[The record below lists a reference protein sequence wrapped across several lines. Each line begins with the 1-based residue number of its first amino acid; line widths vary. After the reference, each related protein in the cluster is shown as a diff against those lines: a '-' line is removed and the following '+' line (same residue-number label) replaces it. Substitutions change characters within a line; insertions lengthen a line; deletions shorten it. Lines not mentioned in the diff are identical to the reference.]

1 MGDSQA
7 LMALGISIIAGMA
20 TLLGALVI
28 FLTKGKSEKMVTFSL
43 AFAAGV
49 MLTVSFSDLLPEARG
64 FLSASQGD
72 TWGVLYMI
80 AFLIVGILVAASLD
94 YFVPHEEFD
103 EENQEKPHQNLFR
116 VGFISML
123 AVGLHNFPEGIA
135 VFMAGFSDLSLGISV
150 AIAITMHNIPEGI
163 AVAMPIYFA
172 TGSKKE
178 ALKYTFY
185 SGAAEPVGAL
195 LAFLVLRPLIN
206 DFLMGAIFAV
216 VAGIMLYIA
225 IEELIP
231 SSRQYGFNRLALVG
245 TFVGICIMP
254 LSYIF

>member
-1 MGDSQA
+1 MGYSNA
-7 LMALGISIIAGMA
+7 LMALSISIIAGMA
-20 TLLGALVI
+20 TLLGALII

-49 MLTVSFSDLLPEARG
+49 MLSVSFSDLLPEARL
-64 FLSASQGD
+64 FLSTSRGN
-72 TWGVLYMI
+72 TFGVLYMN
-80 AFLIVGILVAASLD
+80 FFMIVGILIAAGID
-94 YFVPHEEFD
+94 YFVPHEEYNEQLHD
-103 EENQEKPHQNLFR
+103 KPHQNLFR

-123 AVGLHNFPEGIA
+123 AVGLHNFPEGVA
-135 VFMAGFSDLSLGISV
+135 VFMASLSDLTLGASV
-150 AIAITMHNIPEGI
+150 AVAITMHNIPEGV

-172 TGSKKE
+172 TGNKKE

-185 SGAAEPVGAL
+185 TGVAEPVGAL
-195 LAFLVLRPLIN
+195 LAFLVLRPYIN
-206 DFLMGAIFAV
+206 DFLLGAIFAI

-231 SSRQYGFNRLALVG
+231 SSRQYGFNRLALLG
-245 TFVGICIMP
+245 TFVGICLMP

>member
-1 MGDSQA
+1 MGNEQA
-7 LMALGISIIAGMA
+7 LIALGISMIAGMA
-20 TLLGALVI
+20 TLVGALII
-28 FLTKGKSEKMVTFSL
+28 FLTKGKSEKTVTFSL

-64 FLSASQGD
+64 FLSVSQGD
-72 TWGVLYMI
+72 TLGVLYMI
-80 AFLIVGILVAASLD
+80 IFLIVGIIVASAID
-94 YFVPHEEFD
+94 YFVPHEDFD
-103 EENQEKPHQNLFR
+103 EERQDKPHQNLFR

-123 AVGLHNFPEGIA
+123 AIGLHNFPEGIA
-135 VFMAGFSDLSLGISV
+135 VFMAGFSDLALGVSV
-150 AIAITMHNIPEGI
+150 AVAITMHNIPEGI

-178 ALKYTFY
+178 ALKYSFY
-185 SGAAEPVGAL
+185 SGVAEPVGAL
-195 LAFLVLRPLIN
+195 LAFLVLRPFIN
-206 DFLMGAIFAV
+206 DFLLGAIFAM

-231 SSRQYGFNRLALVG
+231 SSRQYGCNRLALLG
-245 TFVGICIMP
+245 TFAGICIMP

>member
-1 MGDSQA
+1 MGNEQA
-7 LMALGISIIAGMA
+7 LIALGISMIAGMA
-20 TLLGALVI
+20 TLVGALII
-28 FLTKGKSEKMVTFSL
+28 FLTKGKSEKTVTFSL

-64 FLSASQGD
+64 FLSVSHGD
-72 TWGVLYMI
+72 TLGVLYMI
-80 AFLIVGILVAASLD
+80 IFLIVGIIVASAID
-94 YFVPHEEFD
+94 YFVPHEDFD
-103 EENQEKPHQNLFR
+103 EERQDKPHQNLFR

-123 AVGLHNFPEGIA
+123 AIGLHNFPEGIA
-135 VFMAGFSDLSLGISV
+135 VFMAGFSDLALGVSV
-150 AIAITMHNIPEGI
+150 AVAITMHNIPEGI

-178 ALKYTFY
+178 ALKYSFY
-185 SGAAEPVGAL
+185 SGVAEPVGAL
-195 LAFLVLRPLIN
+195 LAFLVLRPFIN
-206 DFLMGAIFAV
+206 DFLLGAIFAM

-231 SSRQYGFNRLALVG
+231 SSRQYGCNRLALLG
-245 TFVGICIMP
+245 TFAGICIMP

>member
-1 MGDSQA
+1 MGNEQA
-7 LMALGISIIAGMA
+7 FMALGISMIAGMA

-72 TWGVLYMI
+72 TLGVLYMI
-80 AFLIVGILVAASLD
+80 IFLIVGILVAASLD

-195 LAFLVLRPLIN
+195 LAFLVLRPFIN

-245 TFVGICIMP
+245 TFVGICVMP

>member
-1 MGDSQA
+1 MGNEQA
-7 LMALGISIIAGMA
+7 LTSLSISVLAGMA
-20 TLLGALVI
+20 TLLGALII
-28 FLTKGKSEKMVTFSL
+28 FVTRGKSEKLLTFSL

-49 MLTVSFSDLLPEARG
+49 MLSVSFSDLLPEARQ
-64 FLSASQGD
+64 FLSAAQGE
-72 TWGVLYMI
+72 TRGVLFMI
-80 AFLIVGILVAASLD
+80 GFLIVGILVAAGLD

-103 EENQEKPHQNLFR
+103 EESHDKPHQNLFR
-116 VGFISML
+116 IGFISML

-135 VFMAGFSDLSLGISV
+135 VFMAGVSDLTLGVSV

-172 TGSKKE
+172 TGNKKE
-178 ALKYTFY
+178 ALKYTFFT
-185 SGAAEPVGAL
+185 GVAEPVGAL
-195 LAFLVLRPLIN
+195 LAFLVLRPFIN
-206 DFLMGAIFAV
+206 DFLLGAIFAV

-231 SSRQYGFNRLALVG
+231 SSRQYGFNRLALIA
-245 TFVGICIMP
+245 TFVGICVMP